1 MEPRSGPDTGEHY
14 NRPALLQEIIAG
26 LGLIRA
32 SINWDEDAPRWSHDE
47 FTALYDGF
55 VEDTSK
61 RALISIVMTMF
72 TNIPTPIAARMLQG
86 MMEYF
91 HTADPNEIDDG
102 S

>member
-26 LGLIRA
+26 LGLIHA
-32 SINWDEDAPRWSHDE
+32 SIKWDDGEPDWQHDE

-61 RALISIVMTMF
+61 RALISIVLTMF
-72 TNIPTPIAARMLQG
+72 TNIPKPIAARMLQG

>member
-14 NRPALLQEIIAG
+14 DRPALLQEIIAA
-26 LGLIRA
+26 LGLIQA
-32 SINWDEDAPRWSHDE
+32 SIKWDDDQPDWQHDE

-61 RALISIVMTMF
+61 RALISIVLTMF
-72 TNIPTPIAARMLQG
+72 ANIPAPIAARMLQG
-86 MMEYF
+86 MMNYF
-91 HTADPNEIDDG
+91 NSLDPDEVDDG

>member
-61 RALISIVMTMF
+61 RALISIVLTMF
-72 TNIPTPIAARMLQG
+72 TNIPKPIAARMLQG
-86 MMEYF
+86 MMQYF
-91 HTADPNEIDDG
+91 NTVDQDEVDDG

>member
-61 RALISIVMTMF
+61 RALISIVLTIF
-72 TNIPTPIAARMLQG
+72 ANIPAPVAAHMLQG
-86 MMEYF
+86 MMQYF
-91 HTADPNEIDDG
+91 NTVDQDAVDDG

>member
-14 NRPALLQEIIAG
+14 DRPALLQEIIAG

-32 SINWDEDAPRWSHDE
+32 SINWTQDEPQWSHDE
-47 FTALYDGF
+47 FAALYDGF

-61 RALISIVMTMF
+61 RALISIVLTMF
-72 TNIPTPIAARMLQG
+72 TNIPKPIAARMLQG

-91 HTADPNEIDDG
+91 HTADPNEVDDG

>member
-1 MEPRSGPDTGEHY
+1 MEARSGPDTGEHY
-14 NRPALLQEIIAG
+14 DRPALLQEIIAG

-32 SINWDEDAPRWSHDE
+32 SINWDKDVPQWSHDE
-47 FTALYDGF
+47 FAALYDGF

-61 RALISIVMTMF
+61 RALISIVLTML
-72 TNIPTPIAARMLQG
+72 TNIPKPIAARMLQG

-91 HTADPNEIDDG
+91 NSLDPDEVDDG